1 MKKCCAEP
9 KNLYAHFV
17 LGLHYEHNGE
27 QEQALAQFRLVYEA
41 DPQDPY
47 AAYKYAEALSGL
59 DRRDEAGRMFERV
72 VALDPSFASA
82 VYRLAQYYQRTDRQ
96 EKAVELFHRFS
107 KLGTVDLSGNPRK
120 VQFVYGTAGKYHMSL
135 GLEQLP
141 LAPASGRRDARIL
154 FSPQVR
160 ELDVTLKPW
169 KWAGGSVNV
178 PGIAVGDLNGDDN
191 LDLVL
196 TSVGEKG
203 GSQVFFGNGKGSFT
217 AGPRLADEAVSPCLG
232 DVDNNGTLDLWLGRA
247 GEDILYLNDGKGNLT
262 KAPPVSSATDKRM
275 TVCARLLD
283 IDNDGDLDLISLR
296 SAAGSVPARGDGKP
310 GPSRVWRNNRD
321 GGFVDIAES
330 LGLAFEQTAMALLL
344 YADFN
349 NGRRLDLIAFPA
361 GKPPVLWVND
371 LAGGYH
377 LLDAAATGLKVNRA
391 VSAICGDPNKDGRP
405 DVLIFTGDEVR
416 LFLNRGQFHFEEDQ
430 EFARRFSKLGGTSG
444 QFVDIDDDG
453 DLDLVIADAHRR
465 DGTRGPVLLINDWPR
480 QRFLDAAEVD
490 PGNLLSAIKF
500 KGDASCVAA
509 DFFGHGRC
517 DILLAPSGG
526 KPMLVENVTRG
537 GHCVEIDLVGTKEQD
552 KKTRSDHSAVGARV
566 EVKSGMISQQYLVGA
581 CSGAVSMPPLRVHA
595 GIGDNTKVDWLRV
608 FWPDCVFQGE
618 TELAGDRLFQISE
631 TQRKLVSCPHLFA
644 WNGSRFELVCDF
656 GGMGGLG
663 YLTGP
668 GKYNTPD
675 PIEYV
680 RIPQLVPRGDE
691 YVLQVLEPLEEV
703 TYLDEVKL
711 IAVDHPAGT
720 EVYPNEMMAVN
731 TPRPPFELLCIKNA
745 IEPVRAVD
753 HRGVDVTEAIR
764 HLDRQYAGVTE
775 LDRRFTGFAKEHFVE
790 LDFGDRLAKTSKDAR
805 LILFLQGSVEYDYST
820 TSFAAAQAGI
830 RLKAPSISRRARRPL
845 GGTVPRSGLPGRH
858 PAHDDPRSH
867 RQGPPRRS

>member
-1 MKKCCAEP
+1 MT
-9 KNLYAHFV
+9 V
-17 LGLHYEHNGE
+17 SLGCWISTTMATSILSHCGRR
-27 QEQALAQFRLVYEA
+27 LARFPHVATGSRGR
-41 DPQDPY
+41 
-47 AAYKYAEALSGL
+47 AAFGGTIVTAALS
-59 DRRDEAGRMFERV
+59 
-72 VALDPSFASA
+72 
-82 VYRLAQYYQRTDRQ
+82 
-96 EKAVELFHRFS
+96 
-107 KLGTVDLSGNPRK
+107 
-120 VQFVYGTAGKYHMSL
+120 
-135 GLEQLP
+135 
-141 LAPASGRRDARIL
+141 I
-154 FSPQVR
+154 SP
-160 ELDVTLKPW
+160 
-169 KWAGGSVNV
+169 
-178 PGIAVGDLNGDDN
+178 
-191 LDLVL
+191 
-196 TSVGEKG
+196 
-203 GSQVFFGNGKGSFT
+203 
-217 AGPRLADEAVSPCLG
+217 
-232 DVDNNGTLDLWLGRA
+232 
-247 GEDILYLNDGKGNLT
+247 
-262 KAPPVSSATDKRM
+262 
-275 TVCARLLD
+275 
-283 IDNDGDLDLISLR
+283 
-296 SAAGSVPARGDGKP
+296 
-310 GPSRVWRNNRD
+310 RVW
-321 GGFVDIAES
+321 AWHC
-330 LGLAFEQTAMALLL
+330 EQTAMASLL

-405 DVLIFTGDEVR
+405 DVLIFTGNEVR

-537 GHCVEIDLVGTKEQD
+537 GHCVEINLVGTKEQD
-552 KKTRSDHSAVGARV
+552 KKTRSDHSAVGAQGGGQKRHDLPAV
-566 EVKSGMISQQYLVGA
+566 PGRRLL
-581 CSGAVSMPPLRVHA
+581 GAVSMPPLRVHA
-595 GIGDNTKVDWLRV
+595 GIGDNTKVDWLRM

-745 IEPVRAVD
+745 IEPVRTVD
-753 HRGVDVTEAIR
+753 HRGVER
-764 HLDRQYAGVTE
+764 DRGHPTPRPTVRRG
-775 LDRRFTGFAKEHFVE
+775 DRVGPPLHRVRQGALRGTGFRRPPGENV
-790 LDFGDRLAKTSKDAR
+790 
-805 LILFLQGSVEYDYST
+805 QGRATDSLPSGLR
-820 TSFAAAQAGI
+820 GI
-830 RLKAPSISRRARRPL
+830 RLFDHVLCRGEAGSR
-845 GGTVPRSGLPGRH
+845 
-858 PAHDDPRSH
+858 
-867 RQGPPRRS
+867 